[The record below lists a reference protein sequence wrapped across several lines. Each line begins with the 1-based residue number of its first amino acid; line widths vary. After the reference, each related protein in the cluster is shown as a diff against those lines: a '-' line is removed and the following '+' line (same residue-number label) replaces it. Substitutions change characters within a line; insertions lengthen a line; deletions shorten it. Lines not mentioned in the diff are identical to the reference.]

1 MLRSNMKH
9 LRKKD
14 PIPSEKHNKPL
25 VKVFEWLDGSMEVKE
40 ITFES
45 VREAKE
51 YIKSI
56 NSKDV
61 HIKIYNEHRELV
73 HSENREKGHHHSPYQ
88 YA

>member
-14 PIPSEKHNKPL
+14 PIPSNRENKPL
-25 VKVFEWLDGSMEVKE
+25 VKVFQWVAGGLEVKE
-40 ITFES
+40 LTFDS
-45 VREAKE
+45 VKDAKE

-56 NSKDV
+56 EDNSV

-73 HSENREKGHHHSPYQ
+73 HSENREKGHKDNYQ